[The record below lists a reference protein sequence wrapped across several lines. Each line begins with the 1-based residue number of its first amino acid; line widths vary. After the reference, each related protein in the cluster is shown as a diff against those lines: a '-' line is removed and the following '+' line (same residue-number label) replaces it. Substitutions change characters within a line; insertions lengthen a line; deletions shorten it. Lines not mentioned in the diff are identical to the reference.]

1 MATKLN
7 ENRKPACVFVKP
19 GGHNT
24 LGKSY
29 LRNIK
34 NIYFSTWN
42 LQMNWLLDGHLLKL
56 GPLYTR
62 SQGQKNLGANFE
74 HF

>member
-1 MATKLN
+1 
-7 ENRKPACVFVKP
+7 
-19 GGHNT
+19 
-24 LGKSY
+24 
-29 LRNIK
+29 
-34 NIYFSTWN
+34 
-42 LQMNWLLDGHLLKL
+42 MNWLLDGHLLKL